1 MMLTINNNKLKTN
14 QKQNTKIKFL
24 IVICFFFV
32 EIITYGQCA
41 MCRASLEGEENTEKA
56 KSVNSGI
63 VYLMSF
69 PYILA
74 AIMGYVIYRMYVKKR
89 KTQS

>member
-1 MMLTINNNKLKTN
+1 
-14 QKQNTKIKFL
+14 
-24 IVICFFFV
+24 
-32 EIITYGQCA
+32 